1 MSQLPAIQIAIS
13 RYTDAVNSRNWAAF
27 PKIFAEDASWE
38 AIGLDIRF
46 DGLAAITQGLSTIVN
61 DMSRFVQI
69 NTPAVIELEGDRAS
83 ARSTIYELGEYDG
96 PGTFFE
102 AYGTY
107 EDELVKVKNG
117 EWRFQSRRFVRIIR
131 KEGPIG
137 G

>member
-1 MSQLPAIQIAIS
+1 MSQLPAIQVHIS

-46 DGLAAITQGLSTIVN
+46 DGLAAITQGLSKIVG
-61 DMSRFVQI
+61 DMSRFVQM
-69 NTPAVIELEGDRAS
+69 NTPAVIELDGDRAS
-83 ARSTIYELGEYDG
+83 ARSTIYELGEYDAD
-96 PGTFFE
+96 GTSFE

-107 EDELVKVKNG
+107 EDELVTVNG
-117 EWRFQSRRFVRIIR
+117 EWRFKSRRFVRIIR
-131 KEGPIG
+131 RTGPIG